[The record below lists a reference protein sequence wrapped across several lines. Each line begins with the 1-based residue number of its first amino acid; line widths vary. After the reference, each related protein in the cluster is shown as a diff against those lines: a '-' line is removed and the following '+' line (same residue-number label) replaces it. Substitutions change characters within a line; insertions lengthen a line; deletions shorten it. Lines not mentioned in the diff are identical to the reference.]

1 MNKEGKEHLR
11 NELMQELWRM
21 NKMDIIVHLMEIIE
35 GETAVLGYLARCNG
49 KLVNPSMISEELNIS
64 RARTANILRSLR
76 KKELIVMEIDDD
88 DRRKMQ
94 VGLTEKGRNFFAEK
108 FERFGFGGK
117 PARPAFLLASV
128 EIVNDPALAVFLG
141 KFLWEGRRSVLH
153 TKSFPVKIALW

>member
-1 MNKEGKEHLR
+1 MDKEGKEHLR

-108 FERFGFGGK
+108 FDFIVRYLDLYVEVIGEEDIAELIRLLKKTVESEDVLKSRHMMPGGER
-117 PARPAFLLASV
+117 
-128 EIVNDPALAVFLG
+128 
-141 KFLWEGRRSVLH
+141 
-153 TKSFPVKIALW
+153 

>member
-64 RARTANILRSLR
+64 RART
-76 KKELIVMEIDDD
+76 ELIVMEIDDD

-108 FERFGFGGK
+108 FDFIVRYLDLYVEVIGEEDIAELIRLLKKTVESEDVLKSRHMMPGG
-117 PARPAFLLASV
+117 
-128 EIVNDPALAVFLG
+128 
-141 KFLWEGRRSVLH
+141 GR
-153 TKSFPVKIALW
+153 